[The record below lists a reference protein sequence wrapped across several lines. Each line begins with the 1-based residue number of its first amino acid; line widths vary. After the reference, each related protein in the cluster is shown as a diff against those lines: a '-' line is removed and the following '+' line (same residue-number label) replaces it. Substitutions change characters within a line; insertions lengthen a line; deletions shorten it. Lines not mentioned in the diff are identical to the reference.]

1 MYRAAMLSFLACCLF
16 WSVTNSFAQDQK
28 TQLLFVQSAGSMSY
42 SDGVLTLKDVAPL
55 TVFFSDRPQRVAG
68 HMPTKSFMQHWTT
81 GKNSFEKDPPN
92 ATLSVFHQNA
102 PATDAVVELTSPKV
116 EGGDISFRIKVLS
129 GKVPAQGGEA
139 SLFIDGSDGACWAGY
154 DDFGGDLPCWARKAF
169 SDDRT

>member
-1 MYRAAMLSFLACCLF
+1 MSRAATLFFLAICLF
-16 WSVTNSFAQDQK
+16 WSAASSFAQEQK
-28 TQLLFVQSAGSMSY
+28 TELLFVQSAGSMSY

-68 HMPTKSFMQHWTT
+68 HMPTKAFMQHWAT

-116 EGGDISFRIKVLS
+116 DGSDISFRVKVLS
-129 GKVPAQGGEA
+129 GNVPAQGGEA
-139 SLFIDGSDGACWAGY
+139 SLFIDADDGGCWAGY
-154 DDFGGDLPCWARKAF
+154 EDFGGDLPCWARRAF
-169 SDDRT
+169 SGGRR